1 MHENSRESSSR
12 PAFHYTNFRHYLAA
26 RLLSTTSSEMQSVA
40 VGWQVY
46 EITHRPL
53 DLGLVGL
60 AQFLPGICLFLFA
73 GHVADRVARQRIL
86 QTCMAGFSICSG
98 LLLFLA
104 LHPMGG
110 TSPLARAYP
119 IYAVMLLNGT
129 VRAFNGPASQAF
141 LPLLVPREIFP
152 NAVAWNASVFQT
164 ATIGAPM
171 LGGILYGITGSPAL
185 VYGCSAAGYLSAFFL
200 IGTLRLPAWKAPAS
214 SASMGM
220 VLDGLKYIWSH
231 KMVLGA
237 VSLDLFAVLLGSAVA
252 LLPVYAREI
261 FRMGASGLGMLRSAP
276 GLGALAMSIVVAHW
290 PLRRRAG
297 AVMLWCV
304 FGFGLFTVMFGLSR
318 SFALSL
324 VLLFFTGMTDTISV
338 IVRSTMIQL
347 GTPDEMRG
355 RVSAVN
361 MVFVGASNEIGQFES
376 GLTAQWF
383 GAAPAVILGG
393 AGTML
398 IVLMWSWLFPD
409 LRRLDRLIPKEPLAA
424 LVRASSEGTDPV
436 EP

>member
-1 MHENSRESSSR
+1 
-12 PAFHYTNFRHYLAA
+12 
-26 RLLSTTSSEMQSVA
+26 
-40 VGWQVY
+40 
-46 EITHRPL
+46 
-53 DLGLVGL
+53 
-60 AQFLPGICLFLFA
+60 
-73 GHVADRVARQRIL
+73 
-86 QTCMAGFSICSG
+86 
-98 LLLFLA
+98 
-104 LHPMGG
+104 
-110 TSPLARAYP
+110 
-119 IYAVMLLNGT
+119 
-129 VRAFNGPASQAF
+129 
-141 LPLLVPREIFP
+141 
-152 NAVAWNASVFQT
+152 
-164 ATIGAPM
+164 
-171 LGGILYGITGSPAL
+171 
-185 VYGCSAAGYLSAFFL
+185 
-200 IGTLRLPAWKAPAS
+200 
-214 SASMGM
+214 M

-237 VSLDLFAVLLGSAVA
+237 VSLDLFAVLLGGAVA

-383 GAAPAVILGG
+383 GAVPAVILGG

>member
-1 MHENSRESSSR
+1 
-12 PAFHYTNFRHYLAA
+12 
-26 RLLSTTSSEMQSVA
+26 
-40 VGWQVY
+40 
-46 EITHRPL
+46 
-53 DLGLVGL
+53 
-60 AQFLPGICLFLFA
+60 
-73 GHVADRVARQRIL
+73 
-86 QTCMAGFSICSG
+86 
-98 LLLFLA
+98 
-104 LHPMGG
+104 
-110 TSPLARAYP
+110 
-119 IYAVMLLNGT
+119 
-129 VRAFNGPASQAF
+129 
-141 LPLLVPREIFP
+141 
-152 NAVAWNASVFQT
+152 
-164 ATIGAPM
+164 
-171 LGGILYGITGSPAL
+171 
-185 VYGCSAAGYLSAFFL
+185 
-200 IGTLRLPAWKAPAS
+200 
-214 SASMGM
+214 
-220 VLDGLKYIWSH
+220 
-231 KMVLGA
+231 MVLGA
-237 VSLDLFAVLLGSAVA
+237 VSLDLFAVLLGGAVA

-276 GLGALAMSIVVAHW
+276 GLGALAMSIIVAHW

-318 SFALSL
+318 SFTLSL

-383 GAAPAVILGG
+383 GAVPAVILGG

-398 IVLMWSWLFPD
+398 IVLVWSWLFPD
-409 LRRLDRLIPKEPLAA
+409 LRRLDRLVPKEPLAA
-424 LVRASSEGTDPV
+424 LVRASSEGMDPV

>member
-1 MHENSRESSSR
+1 
-12 PAFHYTNFRHYLAA
+12 
-26 RLLSTTSSEMQSVA
+26 
-40 VGWQVY
+40 
-46 EITHRPL
+46 
-53 DLGLVGL
+53 
-60 AQFLPGICLFLFA
+60 
-73 GHVADRVARQRIL
+73 
-86 QTCMAGFSICSG
+86 
-98 LLLFLA
+98 
-104 LHPMGG
+104 MGG

-237 VSLDLFAVLLGSAVA
+237 VSLDLFAVLLGGAVA

>member
-73 GHVADRVARQRIL
+73 GHVADRVVRQRIL

-237 VSLDLFAVLLGSAVA
+237 VSLDLFAVLLGGAVA